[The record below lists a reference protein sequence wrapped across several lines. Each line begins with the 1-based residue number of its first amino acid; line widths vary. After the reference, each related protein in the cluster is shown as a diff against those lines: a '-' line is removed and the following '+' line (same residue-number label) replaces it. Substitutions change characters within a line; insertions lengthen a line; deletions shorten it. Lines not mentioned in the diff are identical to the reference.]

1 MPFQLATL
9 RLHFRSLRARRW
21 QVTLSVLD
29 ADSGYLDK
37 LGKAHL
43 TLFRVKFVTA
53 SARSALTTIAVSL
66 PVSRGNPS
74 HFFQILVSP
83 SPPPIVKMLYIVTE
97 ATLYQDMQH
106 APSTEMPADMRE
118 ALGLPSLQ
126 TNSDA
131 QVASPPTCD
140 SESTNTSSAK
150 KRAQDTTSTKG
161 QQTSKRLKISSSRR
175 DSRPANLAASS
186 LVRHHSLHAIAAS
199 RSTSK
204 CLKTSS
210 PGHDSRPTNLASP
223 TQRAAPRLL
232 DPNPTQ
238 LSIDDIPPGF
248 RYPFHSTGGVHIGAG
263 ELSRLEPDRRL
274 NDNLIECALKLW
286 YNDLNALDPILAMQ
300 IHVFSPF
307 FFKKI
312 SEGYNSVKRY
322 TMKVDVF
329 TKRMLEKPSN
339 TCGTVY
345 SLQSAQPVG
354 WTLDSGASSK
364 QFEDGT
370 KILIFDSLGRSC
382 CTPKKTSTYVDWQ
395 TSKDPARR
403 LCYWLWTE
411 ALTTQ
416 KRELLFP
423 PAHIQVKVPRQRVG
437 SVDCGVHVI
446 HLVCI
451 FVAHASMLMMKIWT
465 RANDNLSA
473 TNLDTLWQ
481 AVCVPRERQ
490 TLKNH
495 ILDLMD
501 DWRRTQGTP
510 SSAYIHS
517 NPLSSGE
524 IFPSPS
530 HSTTGATH
538 DASTPP
544 QNAIFSERDK
554 IQSVA
559 WPVVNSWPQVPSD
572 LTHSWDQT
580 SPWISDATPVMA
592 VPQLKKK
599 PKKAKKNTKQRP
611 LGEFVYLFENVDEVM
626 EDLKKDMWHVDEKL
640 RKWEKKGVLEK
651 LGNQKVREDVKDY
664 FTEAVERIKGT
675 RVGVIIA
682 GRSAPWEQLD
692 ALKKAGYDFDADSE
706 EEYLD

>member
-1 MPFQLATL
+1 MRHRQKNIILK
-9 RLHFRSLRARRW
+9 ARFSTG
-21 QVTLSVLD
+21 QPGITD
-29 ADSGYLDK
+29 
-37 LGKAHL
+37 
-43 TLFRVKFVTA
+43 T
-53 SARSALTTIAVSL
+53 ARSKC
-66 PVSRGNPS
+66 
-74 HFFQILVSP
+74 H
-83 SPPPIVKMLYIVTE
+83 
-97 ATLYQDMQH
+97 
-106 APSTEMPADMRE
+106 
-118 ALGLPSLQ
+118 
-126 TNSDA
+126 
-131 QVASPPTCD
+131 CD
-140 SESTNTSSAK
+140 LIYS
-150 KRAQDTTSTKG
+150 
-161 QQTSKRLKISSSRR
+161 
-175 DSRPANLAASS
+175 ASS
-186 LVRHHSLHAIAAS
+186 LVHHHSLHAIAAS

-204 CLKTSS
+204 RLKTSS
-210 PGHDSRPTNLASP
+210 PGHDSRPINLVSP
-223 TQRAAPRLL
+223 MQRGRNAAATSSIARLHSSHPHSPDAVAAPRLL

-248 RYPFHSTGGVHIGAG
+248 RYPFHGTGGVHIGAG

-286 YNDLNALDPILAMQ
+286 YNDLNALDPILATQ

-307 FFKKI
+307 FFEKI

-329 TKRMLEKPSN
+329 TKRFLIILIHEVQVSLFLFLFSPRSWLIVGVSDESHWYLAIITNPSRMLEKPSN
-339 TCGTVY
+339 TCSTVY

-395 TSKDPARR
+395 TSKDPACR
-403 LCYWLWTE
+403 LCYWLWAE

-423 PAHIQVKVPRQRVG
+423 PAHIQVKHVG

-446 HLVCI
+446 HLVRI
-451 FVAHASMLMMKIWT
+451 FVAHASTLMMKIWT

-473 TNLDTLWQ
+473 TDLDTLWQ
-481 AVCVPRERQ
+481 ADCVPRERQ
-490 TLKNH
+490 TLKNR

-517 NPLSSGE
+517 NPLSLGE

-544 QNAIFSERDK
+544 QNAIFSERDEIYSSTK
-554 IQSVA
+554 EKAEESEEKYK
-559 WPVVNSWPQVPSD
+559 
-572 LTHSWDQT
+572 
-580 SPWISDATPVMA
+580 A
-592 VPQLKKK
+592 VTVGRQ
-599 PKKAKKNTKQRP
+599 
-611 LGEFVYLFENVDEVM
+611 EFVYLFENVDEVM
-626 EDLKKDMWHVDEKL
+626 EDLKKDVWHVDEKL
-640 RKWEKKGVLEK
+640 KKWEKKGVLEK

-664 FTEAVERIKGT
+664 FTEAVERIEGT

-682 GRSAPWEQLD
+682 GRSAP
-692 ALKKAGYDFDADSE
+692 
-706 EEYLD
+706 